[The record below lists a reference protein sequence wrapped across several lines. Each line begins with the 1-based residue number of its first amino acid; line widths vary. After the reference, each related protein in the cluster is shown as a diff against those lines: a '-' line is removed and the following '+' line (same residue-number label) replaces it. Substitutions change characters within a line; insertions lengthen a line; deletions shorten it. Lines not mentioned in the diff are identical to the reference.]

1 MVDRS
6 GAHEG
11 ALPRH
16 VAVIMD
22 GNGRWAVSRGLPR
35 IEGHRA
41 GVRAVRAAVECA
53 RELRIP
59 YLTLYAF
66 STENWGRPEAEV
78 SALMGLLREFLASEL
93 PELLS
98 RGIRLNTIGETS
110 RLPLLVREGL
120 RHVVSS
126 TAGNSDMTL
135 TLALSY
141 AGRSEIVRAVRRIA
155 EEAAAGKLSPGAVD
169 EAFLSSRLDTAGMP
183 DPDLVI
189 RTSGERRISNFLLWQ
204 SAYAEYVF
212 SDVPWPDFGKAE
224 FLQALD
230 EFSRRKRRFGL
241 TGEQAGEEEGPCS

>member
-1 MVDRS
+1 MVQRS
-6 GAHEG
+6 GTREG

-35 IEGHRA
+35 VEGHRA

-66 STENWGRPEAEV
+66 SSENWGRPDPEV

-93 PELLS
+93 PELLR
-98 RGIRLNTIGETS
+98 RGIRLNVIGETD
-110 RLPLLVREGL
+110 RLPFIVRESL
-120 RHVVSS
+120 RTVMAA
-126 TAGNSDMTL
+126 TAGNGEMTL

-141 AGRSEIVRAVRRIA
+141 AGRSEIVRAARKFA
-155 EEAAAGKLSPGAVD
+155 ADAAAGKVD
-169 EAFLSSRLDTAGMP
+169 PSALTEELFASRLDTAGMP
-183 DPDLVI
+183 DPDVVI
-189 RTSGERRISNFLLWQ
+189 RTSGERRVSNFLLWQ
-204 SAYAEYVF
+204 CAYSEYVF
-212 SDVPWPDFGKAE
+212 SDVLWPDFGKAE

-230 EFSRRKRRFGL
+230 EYSRRNRRFGL
-241 TGEQAGEEEGPCS
+241 TEEQAGEGEGPCS